1 MDGSILRVDP
11 ATGNA
16 LPDNPLISNPDPNA
30 RRIIAYGL
38 RNPFR
43 FAMRPG
49 TNELWLGDVGWNAR
63 EEVDRI
69 TNPTDSS
76 VENFGWPCYEGTG
89 RQAGYDSANLNICEN
104 LYGQAN
110 AVSGPYFSYEHGTQ
124 VAGESCPTNNGSV
137 ISAMAFYKGG
147 PYPDAYD
154 DALFFGDNSR
164 RCIWVM
170 PKGTNGLPD
179 PGQVKPFVT
188 DAESPVDLQIG
199 PNGDLFY
206 ADLSGGSIHRIQYA
220 AANQSPIARATANP
234 TSGATPLAVS
244 FDGTASSDP
253 DGTTL
258 TYEWDLDGDGA
269 YDDSTSPQP
278 TYTYNT
284 AGNYQVGLRVTDGQG
299 ASDTLDQPLTISA
312 GNTAPT
318 ATIDSPLPT
327 TTWKVGDTINFSG
340 SAADEQDGSLGASK
354 LTWSLIMHHCS
365 SPNSCHEHRVQDFAG
380 VSSGSFVA
388 PDHEYPS
395 YLEIRLT
402 ATDSGGLT
410 DTKSVRLDPKTVEL
424 TFGSDPAG
432 LQLTVGSS
440 SGTTPFSRTVIAGSK
455 NSVSAPSPQTL
466 GGTNY
471 EFVSWSDGGAQ
482 SHDIVAPEAANTYT
496 AIYRPAAMTG
506 TQSLTSVA
514 DAGLSELSPNANNGS
529 ATTLKVDGDDPDP
542 GGGDLYAALRWN
554 LSSIPAGTT
563 VSSATVTLNISNHS
577 NDTGT
582 PQTYGAYE
590 LKRTWN
596 EGQVNWNQ
604 AATGTP
610 WATAGAKATTDR
622 GSKIASVTPTS
633 GTPTAKAPYT
643 FTIPASVVQGW
654 LSAPSSN
661 NGILLADTTNFDGFV
676 FDTKEGATPP
686 KLTVNY
692 TTGGGQDTT
701 PPETTIDSGPSG
713 TFTNSSAS
721 FTFSSSESGSTFEC
735 NLDGGSFGSCTSPK
749 SYTGLSDGSHTF
761 SVRARDGAGNVDS
774 TPAARTWVVDTST
787 QSDPVLVGAGD
798 IATCQS
804 SGDEATAN
812 LLDGISGTVFTL
824 GDNAYEN
831 GSAAE
836 FADCYDPSWGR
847 HKARTRPAVGNHDY
861 QTPGA
866 SGYFGY
872 FGAAAGDPAKGYYSY
887 NLGEWH
893 VISLNSMCEN
903 VGGCGESSPMVTW
916 LKQDLAA
923 NPKACTAAYF
933 HHPLFNSGSE
943 YGNIPKMKPSWDA
956 LYAAGAEVV
965 LNGHE
970 HVYERF
976 APQTP
981 AGTADSAQG
990 IREFIVGTGGASHY
1004 SFGTIQPNSQ
1014 VRNADTSG
1022 VLKLTLHP
1030 GSYDWRFVSE
1040 GGKTF
1045 TDSGSDQC
1053 HGVPGNA
1060 DTTAPTVSVVPN
1072 EGATGVATTANVEA
1086 TFSEAM
1092 DASTISGSTLT
1103 LTKQG
1108 STQVLA
1114 AQVSYDAVTKK
1125 ATLNPSTDF
1134 DPGTT
1139 YTATIKGGSGGVKD
1153 LAGNPLGADKIWSFS
1168 TAAAPPQDT
1177 TPPETTIDSGPSGT
1191 IKQNNATFTFSS
1203 SEANSK
1209 FECKLDG
1216 SVFSACSS
1224 PKKYTGLASGSHTFS
1239 VRATDAAGN
1248 VDATPAI
1255 RNWTVRR

>member
-1 MDGSILRVDP
+1 M
-11 ATGNA
+11 
-16 LPDNPLISNPDPNA
+16 
-30 RRIIAYGL
+30 
-38 RNPFR
+38 
-43 FAMRPG
+43 
-49 TNELWLGDVGWNAR
+49 
-63 EEVDRI
+63 
-69 TNPTDSS
+69 
-76 VENFGWPCYEGTG
+76 
-89 RQAGYDSANLNICEN
+89 
-104 LYGQAN
+104 
-110 AVSGPYFSYEHGTQ
+110 
-124 VAGESCPTNNGSV
+124 
-137 ISAMAFYKGG
+137 
-147 PYPDAYD
+147 
-154 DALFFGDNSR
+154 
-164 RCIWVM
+164 
-170 PKGTNGLPD
+170 
-179 PGQVKPFVT
+179 
-188 DAESPVDLQIG
+188 
-199 PNGDLFY
+199 
-206 ADLSGGSIHRIQYA
+206 
-220 AANQSPIARATANP
+220 
-234 TSGATPLAVS
+234 
-244 FDGTASSDP
+244 
-253 DGTTL
+253 
-258 TYEWDLDGDGA
+258 
-269 YDDSTSPQP
+269 
-278 TYTYNT
+278 
-284 AGNYQVGLRVTDGQG
+284 
-299 ASDTLDQPLTISA
+299 
-312 GNTAPT
+312 
-318 ATIDSPLPT
+318 
-327 TTWKVGDTINFSG
+327 
-340 SAADEQDGSLGASK
+340 
-354 LTWSLIMHHCS
+354 
-365 SPNSCHEHRVQDFAG
+365 
-380 VSSGSFVA
+380 
-388 PDHEYPS
+388 
-395 YLEIRLT
+395 
-402 ATDSGGLT
+402 
-410 DTKSVRLDPKTVEL
+410 
-424 TFGSDPAG
+424 
-432 LQLTVGSS
+432 
-440 SGTTPFSRTVIAGSK
+440 
-455 NSVSAPSPQTL
+455 
-466 GGTNY
+466 
-471 EFVSWSDGGAQ
+471 
-482 SHDIVAPEAANTYT
+482 
-496 AIYRPAAMTG
+496 
-506 TQSLTSVA
+506 
-514 DAGLSELSPNANNGS
+514 
-529 ATTLKVDGDDPDP
+529 
-542 GGGDLYAALRWN
+542 
-554 LSSIPAGTT
+554 
-563 VSSATVTLNISNHS
+563 
-577 NDTGT
+577 
-582 PQTYGAYE
+582 
-590 LKRTWN
+590 
-596 EGQVNWNQ
+596 
-604 AATGTP
+604 
-610 WATAGAKATTDR
+610 
-622 GSKIASVTPTS
+622 
-633 GTPTAKAPYT
+633 
-643 FTIPASVVQGW
+643 
-654 LSAPSSN
+654 
-661 NGILLADTTNFDGFV
+661 
-676 FDTKEGATPP
+676 
-686 KLTVNY
+686 
-692 TTGGGQDTT
+692 
-701 PPETTIDSGPSG
+701 
-713 TFTNSSAS
+713 
-721 FTFSSSESGSTFEC
+721 
-735 NLDGGSFGSCTSPK
+735 
-749 SYTGLSDGSHTF
+749 
-761 SVRARDGAGNVDS
+761 DS
-774 TPAARTWVVDTST
+774 TPAARTWAVDTST

-943 YGNIPKMKPSWDA
+943 YGNISKMKPSWDA

-1153 LAGNPLGADKIWSFS
+1153 LAGNPLGADK
-1168 TAAAPPQDT
+1168 TGRLAPAAPPSVADSQPQFCGRCGTLGALAQRQQRHGENAQGRRRRPRPRRPRSLRCAALEPLADTRRGYRQLRHRHAQHLQQPPPRPTAPTSSREHGLRGRSTGTRPPRERRGRRRGPRTTDRGAKIANVRPQRGFVHLHASGLGGAGVAEYADFEQRHPAGRHDQLRRVRLGHQGGDAAAQAHPHLHHSGGGADT
-1177 TPPETTIDSGPSGT
+1177 TPPTVSGVVPTRGRGMS
-1191 IKQNNATFTFSS
+1191 ATADTELAKGWTPPQSLAFHPHQAGRLS
-1203 SEANSK
+1203 AA
-1209 FECKLDG
+1209 DG
-1216 SVFSACSS
+1216 PGDRCGD
-1224 PKKYTGLASGSHTFS
+1224 KEGHRCG
-1239 VRATDAAGN
+1239 
-1248 VDATPAI
+1248 
-1255 RNWTVRR
+1255 